1 MNDDNRRIAKNTIY
15 LYSRMIV
22 MMLVTLYTSRI
33 ILEKLGVDDYGI
45 YQAVGGIVGF
55 LSFINGVLSTGTS
68 RFLTFE
74 LGTGNMEKLK
84 RTFSTLLT
92 SHIILALFIVFL
104 AETGGTWFIY
114 NKMVIPPD
122 RMSAAVYAFHLSIF
136 AAFLSLTQV
145 PYSAIIIAREKMNIY
160 AYTSVFEVVA
170 KLGICYLIGV
180 GDFDRLMV
188 YATMIFIVQMSLLLF
203 YRFYCS
209 RKFAEAKYQIS
220 LDKRIL
226 KPILSFSSWSMVA
239 GISST
244 LSSQGILILLNMFF
258 LPMIVSARA
267 ISLQVNNAA
276 YQLVTNFRTAV
287 NPQIV
292 KLYAINDYQGSKKL
306 LLQSTKYSYYLML
319 FMSLPMYFLAD
330 PLLYIWLGDNVP
342 EYTTIFLQIAIVQ
355 SLFQVFDVSFYTA
368 LYAKGQLKENALISP
383 MLNLLAFPVVYL
395 LFENGFSPVALSW
408 AYLIV
413 YVLAGLLIK
422 PLLIVKIVD
431 YKWNE
436 ILSVFIRCFWVTVS
450 AAIPSFFMNK
460 LLDSSTV
467 KGFVS
472 ELLLLVVI
480 VVISIYTVGLDEIMR
495 KKIQNFIWSKVK
507 LC

>member
-1 MNDDNRRIAKNTIY
+1 
-15 LYSRMIV
+15 
-22 MMLVTLYTSRI
+22 
-33 ILEKLGVDDYGI
+33 
-45 YQAVGGIVGF
+45 
-55 LSFINGVLSTGTS
+55 
-68 RFLTFE
+68 
-74 LGTGNMEKLK
+74 
-84 RTFSTLLT
+84 
-92 SHIILALFIVFL
+92 
-104 AETGGTWFIY
+104 
-114 NKMVIPPD
+114 
-122 RMSAAVYAFHLSIF
+122 
-136 AAFLSLTQV
+136 
-145 PYSAIIIAREKMNIY
+145 
-160 AYTSVFEVVA
+160 
-170 KLGICYLIGV
+170 
-180 GDFDRLMV
+180 MV

-258 LPMIVSARA
+258 LPAVVSARA

-507 LC
+507 LCNKKGKCNKIVSNLEHTIFKMVLCSILNTTIILPIFATVMIRRNGMEFLSLHRKQIKKGIESTRNLFDTVLFWGRYFVAVDIL

>member
-226 KPILSFSSWSMVA
+226 
-239 GISST
+239 
-244 LSSQGILILLNMFF
+244 ILLNMFF
-258 LPMIVSARA
+258 LPAVVSARA